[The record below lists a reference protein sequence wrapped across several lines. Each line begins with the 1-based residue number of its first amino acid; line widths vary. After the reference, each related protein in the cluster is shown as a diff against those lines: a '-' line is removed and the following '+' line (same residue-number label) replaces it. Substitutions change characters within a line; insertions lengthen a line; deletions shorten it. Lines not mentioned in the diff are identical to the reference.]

1 MGSSA
6 DTPLAGRTA
15 LVTGA
20 SRGIGRAI
28 AARLA
33 TAGAHVALVA
43 RGSARLTE
51 AAAEIGG
58 AAVPCD
64 LADEAAV
71 EALTGRLRAVWPA
84 VAPDIVVNAAG
95 AFALAPIAETEPA
108 DFDRHLGLNL
118 RAPFLVIRVLLPAM
132 LERGSGHI
140 VSIGSVAGRQAF
152 PGNGAYSASKFGLR
166 GLHAV
171 LELEV
176 RGTGVRCTLIEPAA
190 TDTPLWDAIDRSAHR
205 GLPLPGQMLAAD
217 DVADAVLYAVT
228 RSPRT
233 SIRTISME
241 RA

>member
-15 LVTGA
+15 LITGA
-20 SRGIGRAI
+20 SRGIGRAT

-33 TAGAHVALVA
+33 AAGAHVALVA
-43 RGSARLTE
+43 RGGARLTE

-58 AAVPCD
+58 AALPCD

-71 EALTGRLRAVWPA
+71 EALAGRLRAVWPA
-84 VAPDIVVNAAG
+84 APDIVVNGAG
-95 AFALAPIAETEPA
+95 AFALAPIAETGTA

-118 RAPFLVIRVLLPAM
+118 RAPFLVIRALLPAM

-140 VSIGSVAGRQAF
+140 VSIGSVAGRQAL

-190 TDTPLWDAIDRSAHR
+190 TDTPLWDAIDRSAHP
-205 GLPLPGQMLAAD
+205 GLPLPARMLAAD

-233 SIRTISME
+233 SIRTISLE

>member
-15 LVTGA
+15 LITGA
-20 SRGIGRAI
+20 SRGIGRAT

-33 TAGAHVALVA
+33 AAGAHVALVA
-43 RGSARLTE
+43 RGGARLTE
-51 AAAEIGG
+51 AATEIGG
-58 AAVPCD
+58 AALPCD
-64 LADEAAV
+64 LGDEAAV
-71 EALTGRLRAVWPA
+71 EALAGRLRAVWPA
-84 VAPDIVVNAAG
+84 APDIVVNAAG
-95 AFALAPIAETEPA
+95 AFALAPIAETGIA

-118 RAPFLVIRVLLPAM
+118 RAPFLVIRALLPSM

-140 VSIGSVAGRQAF
+140 VSIGSVAGRQAI

-176 RGTGVRCTLIEPAA
+176 RGTGVHCTLIEPAA
-190 TDTPLWDAIDRSAHR
+190 TDTPLWDAIDRSVHP
-205 GLPLPGQMLAAD
+205 GLPLPARMLAAD

-233 SIRTISME
+233 SIRTISLE